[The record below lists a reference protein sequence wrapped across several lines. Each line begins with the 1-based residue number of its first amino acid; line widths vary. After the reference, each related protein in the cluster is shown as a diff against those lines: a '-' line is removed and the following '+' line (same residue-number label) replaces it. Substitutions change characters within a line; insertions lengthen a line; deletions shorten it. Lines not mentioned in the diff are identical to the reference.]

1 MWLIFAGWD
10 ISSLNLAGA
19 TERAQVLD
27 SGLQRQLRPYLEKL
41 KPRPSIYCPDFIAA
55 NQADRADNVLS
66 GTKQEMLE
74 QIRMD
79 IQDFKQKNYL
89 DKVTYHTGH
98 CIAVRVGKKVSF
110 PSSVLGATVF
120 LCTFQFYSSLNS
132 NLLEKFP
139 DQSTSASIST
149 SQSHFWSWT

>member
-1 MWLIFAGWD
+1 MWLVFAGWD
-10 ISSLNLAGA
+10 ISSLNLADA

-79 IQDFKQKNYL
+79 IQDFKQKNCL

-98 CIAVRVGKKVSF
+98 CIAVRVGGKVRC
-110 PSSVLGATVF
+110 PSSLLGARVF
-120 LCTFQFYSSLNS
+120 LSSSQF
-132 NLLEKFP
+132 
-139 DQSTSASIST
+139 
-149 SQSHFWSWT
+149 

>member
-1 MWLIFAGWD
+1 MIFAGWD
-10 ISSLNLAGA
+10 ISSLNLADA

-89 DKVTYHTGH
+89 DKVTYHTGN
-98 CIAVRVGKKVSF
+98 CIAVRMGGKSKFSF
-110 PSSVLGATVF
+110 FSSWCHSLFMQFPVL
-120 LCTFQFYSSLNS
+120 LKS
-132 NLLEKFP
+132 
-139 DQSTSASIST
+139 
-149 SQSHFWSWT
+149 

>member
-1 MWLIFAGWD
+1 MWLNFAGWD
-10 ISSLNLAGA
+10 ISSLNLADA

-41 KPRPSIYCPDFIAA
+41 KPHPSIYCPDFIAA

-79 IQDFKQKNYL
+79 IQDFKQKNNL

-98 CIAVRVGKKVSF
+98 CIAVRVG
-110 PSSVLGATVF
+110 
-120 LCTFQFYSSLNS
+120 
-132 NLLEKFP
+132 EK
-139 DQSTSASIST
+139 D
-149 SQSHFWSWT
+149 

>member
-1 MWLIFAGWD
+1 MWLVFAGWD
-10 ISSLNLAGA
+10 ISSLNLADA

-66 GTKQEMLE
+66 GTKQEMLD

-79 IQDFKQKNYL
+79 IQDFKKKNCL
-89 DKVTYHTGH
+89 DKVSYLAGH
-98 CIAVRVGKKVSF
+98 CNTVREGKK
-110 PSSVLGATVF
+110 
-120 LCTFQFYSSLNS
+120 
-132 NLLEKFP
+132 
-139 DQSTSASIST
+139 
-149 SQSHFWSWT
+149 

>member
-1 MWLIFAGWD
+1 MKEQQVLKIWLVFAGWD
-10 ISSLNLAGA
+10 ISSLNLADA

-98 CIAVRVGKKVSF
+98 CIAVRVGKKVRF
-110 PSSVLGATVF
+110 PS
-120 LCTFQFYSSLNS
+120 
-132 NLLEKFP
+132 
-139 DQSTSASIST
+139 
-149 SQSHFWSWT
+149 

>member
-1 MWLIFAGWD
+1 MIFTGWD
-10 ISSLNLAGA
+10 ISSLNLADA

-98 CIAVRVGKKVSF
+98 CIAVRVGKKVRF

-120 LCTFQFYSSLNS
+120 LCSFQF
-132 NLLEKFP
+132 
-139 DQSTSASIST
+139 
-149 SQSHFWSWT
+149 

>member
-1 MWLIFAGWD
+1 MKEQQVLKMWLVFAGWD
-10 ISSLNLAGA
+10 ISSLNLADA

-89 DKVTYHTGH
+89 DKVTYHTGY
-98 CIAVRVGKKVSF
+98 CIAVRVGKKVRF
-110 PSSVLGATVF
+110 PS
-120 LCTFQFYSSLNS
+120 
-132 NLLEKFP
+132 
-139 DQSTSASIST
+139 
-149 SQSHFWSWT
+149 